1 MKILTTVKSYIKETF
16 KEQPFDQN
24 QWEAQNAKSKR
35 DYFSKEAERERQV
48 LTSIAGLMLR

>member
-16 KEQPFDQN
+16 KEEPFDQN

-48 LTSIAGLMLR
+48 MTSLVCLMLR